1 VRASDASHA
10 RSSSLVRGIASSH
23 GRSAAIDCRCVRVL
37 ACNSSR
43 LYSAVNWSRVVSADS
58 VLALFST
65 AKSATLCI
73 SVGSTLLV
81 HQIYPCFDS
90 RDHCPFDLDCKLNG
104 SSSWLA
110 HEMTILP
117 HVPLHPPVHGP
128 SQLPNSCVIL
138 CPRCARRNA
147 PPRSIIDGL
156 RTSAGMAKRGGGR
169 RRAR

>member
-1 VRASDASHA
+1 MPKFLAALTADLLPSTAGAYVFLPATHQDYI
-10 RSSSLVRGIASSH
+10 LPLIGH
-23 GRSAAIDCRCVRVL
+23 GSCL
-37 ACNSSR
+37 H
-43 LYSAVNWSRVVSADS
+43 S